1 MILQGMAMTLPP
13 SDQRGEL
20 LKAMLGSTST
30 PCEVHQNFATVCWFS
45 LSWFLVYFAHG
56 KNFEYIKLVIQRG
69 ISDETMKHQNGMWIC
84 SSTWTHFIQAFKDQL
99 DQPKREN
106 RCGFWL
112 GTTSIDI
119 KCSLNLRCETHLWPA
134 FCVFR
139 VGPFLRA
146 CGLWGSSKHKYSLW
160 SQFETNQQTSRI
172 SADVSLILNYIW
184 SLFLLAHVCVKR
196 NKPWSCCLTFL
207 IDRSGDLHLESLK
220 QLPAWKAMNPR
231 VYVLVFVFVLF
242 WRLRYR
248 LSHGHPWFKWN
259 IYTLY
264 ILST

>member
-13 SDQRGEL
+13 SEQTGEW

-30 PCEVHQNFATVCWFS
+30 PCELHQNFATVCWFS
-45 LSWFLVYFAHG
+45 ISWFLVYFAHG

-99 DQPKREN
+99 DQPKGEN
-106 RCGFWL
+106 SCGFWIL
-112 GTTSIDI
+112 IGHNINRYQMLPDAFDWI
-119 KCSLNLRCETHLWPA
+119 WNVFHLWPA

-160 SQFETNQQTSRI
+160 SQLETNQQ
-172 SADVSLILNYIW
+172 
-184 SLFLLAHVCVKR
+184 K
-196 NKPWSCCLTFL
+196 
-207 IDRSGDLHLESLK
+207 
-220 QLPAWKAMNPR
+220 
-231 VYVLVFVFVLF
+231 
-242 WRLRYR
+242 
-248 LSHGHPWFKWN
+248 
-259 IYTLY
+259 
-264 ILST
+264 